1 MIIVCDRCGENTV
14 DFEDR
19 KDWKHIEIYE
29 KGYGKLGNYYLCK
42 GCSNAFCKFF
52 I

>member
-19 KDWKHIEIYE
+19 GHWEHIEISE
-29 KGYGKLGNYYLCK
+29 KGYGKLLSLQRIFKCILQV
-42 GCSNAFCKFF
+42 F
-52 I
+52 